1 MEKATVLPWLFCVWS
16 SIEIDRIFEIDRIL
30 NTKKRPAIA
39 IGPSL

>member
-16 SIEIDRIFEIDRIL
+16 SIEIDRIL